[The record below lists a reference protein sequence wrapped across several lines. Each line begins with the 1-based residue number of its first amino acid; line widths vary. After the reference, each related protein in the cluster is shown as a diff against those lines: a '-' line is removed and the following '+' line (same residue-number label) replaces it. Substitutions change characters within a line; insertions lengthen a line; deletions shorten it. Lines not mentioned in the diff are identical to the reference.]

1 MRKVQYREID
11 GRELEGI
18 IRHLKHLEGA
28 MPIEKFVCWWRNGCV
43 SGNSMWR
50 VRIFCLLDR

>member
-1 MRKVQYREID
+1 MQYREID

-18 IRHLKHLEGA
+18 IHHLKHLEGA
-28 MPIEKFVCWWRNGCV
+28 MPIEKFVCWLRNGCV